1 MGKVADG
8 PAQPG
13 DVLDGKYRVERRLGS
28 GGMGIVVAARHIK
41 LQTRV
46 ALKFLQPSLA
56 KDAESVKRFEREA
69 RASVALK
76 GEHAVRILD
85 VGELSG
91 GSPYLVMEYLTGT
104 DLGTLVDQRELFVS
118 EAVSYVLQ
126 ACEAVAEAHSLG
138 IVHRDLKPG
147 NLFLT
152 EGAAGAPLVKVV
164 DFGLA
169 KMVKLSAK
177 QSSLTHTTDLV
188 GSPAYMSP
196 EQLHD
201 AKEVDRRSDIWSLGV
216 CLYELIER
224 HLPFEGQTV
233 PSVCLN
239 VTSAAPRPFARP
251 DLPPQLAAVILRC
264 LEKDPAARFPD
275 VPSFAAALEPFA
287 GEAMRGATDRILAI
301 AQQGESRS
309 RSVSERPPPPAP
321 RAAVG
326 VDTRTVAIVD
336 SERRR
341 EATLRK
347 TAAVSLA
354 IGGASLVVLAIFL
367 LARSFT
373 SSTRAPAAP
382 ARIDLPTESAPL
394 AVSAAPSVSAVADA
408 APASPLPIEL
418 SAPIPTTKPSPKTR
432 PVAAPPPV
440 LPRNRGASPADSS
453 RAYP

>member
-28 GGMGIVVAARHIK
+28 GGMGIVVAARHVK
-41 LQTRV
+41 LETRV

-76 GEHAVRILD
+76 SEHAVRILD

-104 DLGTLVDQRELFVS
+104 DLGTLVDQRELFVT

-152 EGAAGAPLVKVV
+152 EGAAGAPFVKVV

-177 QSSLTHTTDLV
+177 QSSLTHTTDLL

-201 AKEVDRRSDIWSLGV
+201 AKEVDPRSDIWSLGV
-216 CLYELIER
+216 CLYELLER

-233 PSVCLN
+233 PSLCLS
-239 VTSAAPRPFARP
+239 VATAPPRAFARA
-251 DLPPQLAAVILRC
+251 DLPPQLTTAILRC
-264 LEKDPAARFPD
+264 LEKDPEARFPD
-275 VPSFAAALEPFA
+275 VPSLAAALEPFA
-287 GEAMRGATDRILAI
+287 GDAMRGATDRIMAI

-309 RSVSERPPPPAP
+309 RSVSEPPPAP
-321 RAAVG
+321 AVRAAVG

-354 IGGASLVVLAIFL
+354 VGAASLVVLAIFL
-367 LARSFT
+367 LAHSFT
-373 SSTRAPAAP
+373 SSARVPAAP
-382 ARIDLPTESAPL
+382 ARVGVPTEDAATAASAP
-394 AVSAAPSVSAVADA
+394 PSESAVADA
-408 APASPLPIEL
+408 AAASPLLIEL
-418 SAPIPTTKPSPKTR
+418 SAPLPTTKPFPKTR
-432 PVAAPPPV
+432 PGSVPPPV
-440 LPRNRGASPADSS
+440 PPRNRGASPADSS

>member
-1 MGKVADG
+1 MGKVAEG

-13 DVLDGKYRVERRLGS
+13 DVLDGKYRVERHLGS
-28 GGMGIVVAARHIK
+28 GGMGIVVAARHVK

-56 KDAESVKRFEREA
+56 KDAEAVRRFEREA

-76 GEHAVRILD
+76 SEHAVRILD
-85 VGELSG
+85 VGELAS

-104 DLGTLVDQRELFVS
+104 DLGTLIDQRELFVR
-118 EAVSYVLQ
+118 EAVSFVLQ

-152 EGAAGAPLVKVV
+152 EGAGGAPFVKVV

-169 KMVKLSAK
+169 KMVKLGAK
-177 QSSLTHTTDLV
+177 QSSLTHTADLL

-201 AKEVDRRSDIWSLGV
+201 AKVVDRRSDIWSLGV
-216 CLYELIER
+216 CLYELLER

-233 PSVCLN
+233 PTLILSVA
-239 VTSAAPRPFARP
+239 SAVPRPFARP
-251 DLPPQLAAVILRC
+251 DLPPPLVATILRC
-264 LEKDPAARFPD
+264 LEKDPEARFAD
-275 VPSFAAALEPFA
+275 IASLAAALEPFA
-287 GEAMRGATDRILAI
+287 GEAMRGATGRITAI

-309 RSVSERPPPPAP
+309 RNVSERPPPPAP

-326 VDTRTVAIVD
+326 VETRTVAVVD

-341 EATLRK
+341 EATLRR

-354 IGGASLVVLAIFL
+354 IGAAALVVLGVFF
-367 LARSFT
+367 LARSLA
-373 SSTRAPAAP
+373 SSALAPAAP
-382 ARIDLPTESAPL
+382 TRVDLTA
-394 AVSAAPSVSAVADA
+394 ASAAIAVPPTPSASAVVDA
-408 APASPLPIEL
+408 APPSPPPIEVSALLPATKPPSKPRPLP
-418 SAPIPTTKPSPKTR
+418 
-432 PVAAPPPV
+432 APP
-440 LPRNRGASPADSS
+440 PRNRGASPADSS